1 MSSSSYEQLRAR
13 LKEAEE
19 TIRALAEARAD
30 AVVTEQG
37 VHLLRLH
44 KTDLALRE
52 AQEALRESE
61 ERFRLA
67 QSAAHLIAW
76 DWDLRTDFITLCGQY
91 THLYGLTP
99 ERTTLTYGE
108 WLSVIHPDD
117 RKQVQAVIRETLE
130 RTHIL
135 DTEFRVR
142 WPDGTTHW
150 LLAKGKVFL
159 DDSGRP
165 IRALG
170 VSGDVTERKQAEETL
185 RASEERLKRAERIAH
200 IGHWDWDIKT
210 NRVFWSE
217 ETFRIVGRP
226 QDYIPSYEESFEI
239 VSPQNTVRVEQWVRD
254 CLAEKRGN
262 SIEVQIARTNGD
274 LRTLTLTS
282 EVLLDENGMPARMVG
297 TCQDVTDSRRAQN
310 EAFARQ
316 KLETMGTLANG
327 IAHDFN
333 NLLGGMLAQAD
344 LALVELAAG
353 SHPEEELQRI
363 RDVAIHGA
371 EIVRQLMVYAGKES
385 EDLDLIDVSR
395 IIKEMVDL
403 LKVSVSRHATL
414 ETDLDMDL
422 PAVRANAAQLRQIVM
437 NLVTN
442 ASEAIGDRDGVIR
455 VTTGHVVIDR
465 VAAISK
471 GVTEG
476 DYVQLEVSDTGGGIP
491 LETQASVFDPFFTT
505 KSAGRGLGLAVV
517 QGIVRKLGGVIHLA
531 SEPGKGTLF
540 QILLPSE
547 ARVGATAGPIRSAAE
562 AARPSRKATVLF
574 VEDEDPLRQAIA
586 KMLRKKG
593 FEVLEAAN
601 GGTAIDLLRANS
613 DKIDAILLD
622 MTIPGRSSGEVV
634 AEASQVRP
642 DSKVILT
649 SAYSEEMVMAT
660 MSSPLIR
667 GFIRKPF
674 QLGDLLQTFRNVLS
688 S

>member
-674 QLGDLLQTFRNVLS
+674 QLGDLLQTLRNVVS

>member
-135 DTEFRVR
+135 DAEFRVR

-674 QLGDLLQTFRNVLS
+674 QLGDLLQTLRNVVS